1 MSRPAAPSSLPVLFL
16 SQQEVTGLLD
26 ASGLL
31 DALDEAFRLVAAG
44 RVSAPP
50 RQAARAPAGMVLA
63 MPGFVPGYGLAA
75 KQVAVF
81 PENHERGLPTHLAV
95 ITLFDEETGAPLAV
109 MDGERITAART
120 GGASAVSVRLLARPD
135 ARVLA
140 ILGAGVQAAAH
151 LEAVSRVR
159 DIAEVRVASRTV
171 AHASALAASDPRARA
186 VDSFEEAVRGADVVC
201 CCTHSDRPVLSYAWL
216 APGAHV
222 TSVGFNG
229 AGSELDRE
237 TVTGGHLFI
246 ESVDA
251 FAPPPAG
258 CVELQ
263 GLSREAATELGAALA
278 GDAPGRQRA
287 DEITVYKSTGHASQ
301 DVVAA
306 RLVYERALERGLG
319 RQVAL

>member
-1 MSRPAAPSSLPVLFL
+1 MNRPAASSSLPVLFL
-16 SQQEVTGLLD
+16 SQDEVAALLD
-26 ASGLL
+26 PGRLL
-31 DALDEAFRLVAAG
+31 DALDEAFRLVSAG
-44 RVSAPP
+44 KVSVPP
-50 RQAARAPAGMVLA
+50 RPAARAPRGMLAA

-81 PENHERGLPTHLAV
+81 PENHERGLPSHLAV

-140 ILGAGVQAAAH
+140 ILGSGVQAAAH

-159 DIAEVRVASRTV
+159 DIAEIRIASRTF
-171 AHASALAASDPRARA
+171 AHASALADSDPRARA
-186 VDSFEEAVRGADVVC
+186 AGTFEEAVRGADVVC
-201 CCTHSDRPVLSYAWL
+201 CCTHSDRPVLSFGWL

-229 AGSELDRE
+229 EGSELDRE

-258 CVELQ
+258 CLELQ
-263 GLSREAATELGAALA
+263 GLSRSAATELGAALA
-278 GDAPGRQRA
+278 GDSPGRQET
-287 DEITVYKSTGHASQ
+287 DEVTVYKSMGHASQ

>member
-1 MSRPAAPSSLPVLFL
+1 
-16 SQQEVTGLLD
+16 
-26 ASGLL
+26 
-31 DALDEAFRLVAAG
+31 
-44 RVSAPP
+44 
-50 RQAARAPAGMVLA
+50 
-63 MPGFVPGYGLAA
+63 
-75 KQVAVF
+75 
-81 PENHERGLPTHLAV
+81 
-95 ITLFDEETGAPLAV
+95 
-109 MDGERITAART
+109 
-120 GGASAVSVRLLARPD
+120 VSVRLLARPD

-186 VDSFEEAVRGADVVC
+186 VDSFEEAVRGADIVC
-201 CCTHSDRPVLSYAWL
+201 CCTHSDRPVVSFAWL

>member
-1 MSRPAAPSSLPVLFL
+1 MNRPAAPPSLPVLFL
-16 SQQEVTGLLD
+16 SQEEVTGLLD
-26 ASGLL
+26 TDRLL

-50 RQAARAPAGMVLA
+50 RQAARAPAGMLLA

-81 PENHERGLPTHLAV
+81 PENHERGLPSHLAV

-159 DIAEVRVASRTV
+159 EIAEVRVASRTFG
-171 AHASALAASDPRARA
+171 HASALAASDPRARA

-201 CCTHSDRPVLSYAWL
+201 CCTHSDRPVLSFAWL

-258 CVELQ
+258 CFEVQ
-263 GLSREAATELGAALA
+263 GLPREAATELGAALA
-278 GDAPGRQRA
+278 GDAPGRQRT

>member
-81 PENHERGLPTHLAV
+81 PENHERGLPSHLAV

-109 MDGERITAART
+109 MDGERITAVRT

-186 VDSFEEAVRGADVVC
+186 VDSFEEAVRGADIVC
-201 CCTHSDRPVLSYAWL
+201 CCTHSDRPVLSFAWL

>member
-1 MSRPAAPSSLPVLFL
+1 MNRPVAPSSLPVLFL
-16 SQQEVTGLLD
+16 SQEEVTGLLD
-26 ASGLL
+26 AGGLL

-81 PENHERGLPTHLAV
+81 PENHERGLPSHLAV
-95 ITLFDEETGAPLAV
+95 ITLFDEETGAPLAG

-140 ILGAGVQAAAH
+140 IVGSGVQAAAH
-151 LEAVSRVR
+151 VEAVSRVR
-159 DIAEVRVASRTV
+159 DIAEVRIASRTV

-186 VDSFEEAVRGADVVC
+186 VDSFEEAVRGADIVC
-201 CCTHSDRPVLSYAWL
+201 CCTHSDRPVVSFAWL

>member
-81 PENHERGLPTHLAV
+81 PENHERGLPSHLAV

-109 MDGERITAART
+109 MDGERITAVRT

-201 CCTHSDRPVLSYAWL
+201 CCTHSDRPVLSFAWL